1 MDAPFFDDDL
11 GFPEAVEDLTVQ
23 QFVPEFTVEGLA
35 VAVLP
40 G

>member
-1 MDAPFFDDDL
+1 MFDDRL
-11 GFPEAVEDLTVQ
+11 GLPEAVEDFAVQ
-23 QFVPEFTVEGLA
+23 QFVPEFAVEGLA